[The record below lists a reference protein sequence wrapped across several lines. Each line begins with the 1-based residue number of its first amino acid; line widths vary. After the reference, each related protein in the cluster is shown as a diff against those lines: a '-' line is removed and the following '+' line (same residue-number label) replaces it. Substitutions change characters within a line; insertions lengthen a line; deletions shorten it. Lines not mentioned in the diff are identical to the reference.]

1 MTPIFQVYAD
11 LSSDPYLDTPKFN
24 CTDTCPEAYPNVVHS
39 QEGAYCSDDP
49 MAVAKKG
56 VEGPIT
62 AIVVAIVCCV
72 LITGVF
78 GVVCFCQVRID
89 CSKRVSDKLNMEWL
103 KCADSNKSVIIS
115 VKKPCNFF
123 CAFQPKHRIF

>member
-89 CSKRVSDKLNMEWL
+89 IVANVLATSLILEELKNMQFRP
-103 KCADSNKSVIIS
+103 S
-115 VKKPCNFF
+115 
-123 CAFQPKHRIF
+123 H

>member
-89 CSKRVSDKLNMEWL
+89 CSKRVSDKLNMEIL
-103 KCADSNKSVIIS
+103 SVRIDSTKSVTFS
-115 VKKPCNFF
+115 VKKSLQLFF
-123 CAFQPKHRIF
+123 RSTKT